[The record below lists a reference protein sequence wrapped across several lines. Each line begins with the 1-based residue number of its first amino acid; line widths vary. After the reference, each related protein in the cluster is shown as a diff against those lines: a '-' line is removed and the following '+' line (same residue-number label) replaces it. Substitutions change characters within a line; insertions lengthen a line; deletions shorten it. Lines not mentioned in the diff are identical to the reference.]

1 MLVIPGAFLP
11 IPVAAPGGVVYG
23 ANTVTSAGVIGASMR
38 GIWAQPG
45 LLFGF
50 STTREQE
57 ALVAR
62 TVVYAEKT
70 ATTDA
75 EGRRTDGVAADG
87 RGPDGVAS
95 KIAKY
100 VPVETVTLAT
110 FFFAVFD
117 LDGAAVWVFVA
128 LGAAVNVAYLL
139 SVSRAAADTPNPR
152 IQFYV
157 LSAIAFVLWSLA
169 TIDTV
174 AKQAGLDGDTNS
186 GQRAFVL
193 ALAAFSMPM
202 LDTLLS
208 ARVTKTATEP
218 SAPTEPSAAGPT

>member
-1 MLVIPGAFLP
+1 M
-11 IPVAAPGGVVYG
+11 
-23 ANTVTSAGVIGASMR
+23 
-38 GIWAQPG
+38 
-45 LLFGF
+45 
-50 STTREQE
+50 
-57 ALVAR
+57 AR
-62 TVVYAEKT
+62 TVVYAESAPTT
-70 ATTDA
+70 ADGTT
-75 EGRRTDGVAADG
+75 GVRATAADG

-117 LDGAAVWVFVA
+117 VDGFAVWVFVA
-128 LGAAVNVAYLL
+128 LGAALNVAYLL

-157 LSAIAFVLWSLA
+157 LSAVAFVLWSLA

-174 AKQAGLDGDTNS
+174 AREAGLNGDTNS

-208 ARVTKTATEP
+208 ARLPKTAVG
-218 SAPTEPSAAGPT
+218 AN